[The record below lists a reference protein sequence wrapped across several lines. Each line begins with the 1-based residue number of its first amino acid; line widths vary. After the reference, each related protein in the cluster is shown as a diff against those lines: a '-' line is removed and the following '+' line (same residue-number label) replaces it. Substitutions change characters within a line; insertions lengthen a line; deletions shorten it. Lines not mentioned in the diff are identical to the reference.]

1 MLACVL
7 GTNLCAATV
16 SVCMTRL
23 SLSCALCAV
32 GSTADGYFSPTL
44 ANISDK
50 VPIRVCAW
58 PRLVCEL
65 LMPDLL
71 LPPIQQ
77 QLNIPYDI
85 AGVTFL
91 AFGNGAPDV
100 FSAIAAYSSG
110 VGETGINELLGGAM
124 FVSTVVVGCVAVSSA
139 VKVDRWPFSR
149 DISALLASLVLLLV
163 LATAFDLH
171 EERNEP
177 LVLLFLTCYALYV
190 GSVLV
195 PECVSRYRF
204 AKANLDRQA
213 AASAD
218 KAGGVG
224 SPRGGR
230 AMVLSAFWHALSPR
244 ESALE
249 TQKKAAK
256 PYSFITRTTAQQLAG
271 KNGVFELASPKKAPA
286 PRFAA
291 SVFDD
296 HFQDAG
302 LLLVESDSLSSPL
315 ISDEDRIEHGDLPL
329 SVGGGDED
337 EAASSV
343 PNWIGF
349 TTGASIMQSAY
360 WRHMRWRWSLK
371 RRIFSVFYSNDTL
384 VTKVLSIPQAL
395 LVLVRDMTIPLLD
408 QDAWSRPLAT
418 LSPITVP
425 LFILLTSGSL
435 ESHVFLMGEG
445 TKGVALWQIT
455 LVLGTV
461 ASTVVSFTTHRSR
474 PPTSFWFSLFFLS
487 LAFASCV
494 CWIYAVANELMALLI
509 AVGVITHASNG
520 LLGLTVLAW
529 GNSVGDLIT
538 NVSVARAGFPQMAIA
553 GCFGGP
559 VFNILLGLGVPMA
572 YAFFKGQAIELEL
585 DTHSNVSLGFLFFT
599 LSSSYL
605 VFRRHNFCCPPWYGK
620 LLVGYYVVYTVVNL
634 AIAFRMYLAGQE

>member
-1 MLACVL
+1 MC
-7 GTNLCAATV
+7 
-16 SVCMTRL
+16 RL
-23 SLSCALCAV
+23 H
-32 GSTADGYFSPTL
+32 
-44 ANISDK
+44 N
-50 VPIRVCAW
+50 
-58 PRLVCEL
+58 
-65 LMPDLL
+65 
-71 LPPIQQ
+71 

-124 FVSTVVVGCVAVSSA
+124 FVSTVVVGCVAIASA

-149 DISALLASLVLLLV
+149 DVSALLASLVLLLV
-163 LATAFDLH
+163 LATALDLH
-171 EERNEP
+171 EERNKP
-177 LVLLFLTCYALYV
+177 LLLLFLACYALYV

-204 AKANLDRQA
+204 AKATLNRQA
-213 AASAD
+213 AVEGHGS
-218 KAGGVG
+218 VG
-224 SPRGGR
+224 SPRSR

-244 ESALE
+244 EAASE
-249 TQKKAAK
+249 KEQRSAK
-256 PYSFITRTTAQQLAG
+256 PYTFITRTTAQQLSG
-271 KNGVFELASPKKAPA
+271 KNGDFELASPKKMPA
-286 PRFAA
+286 PRFSN
-291 SVFDD
+291 SVFED
-296 HFQDAG
+296 HFQDET
-302 LLLVESDSLSSPL
+302 LLLDESDSLSSPL
-315 ISDEDRIEHGDLPL
+315 ISDEDRIEHGDQP
-329 SVGGGDED
+329 VRGGED
-337 EAASSV
+337 ESSKV
-343 PNWIGF
+343 PKRIGF

-371 RRIFSVFYSNDTL
+371 RRILGVFYSNDTM
-384 VTKVLSIPQAL
+384 VIKVLSIPQAL
-395 LVLVRDMTIPLLD
+395 LVLVRDVTIPLLD

-435 ESHVFLMGEG
+435 ETRVSLLGED
-445 TKGVALWQIT
+445 TRGVALWQLA
-455 LVLGTV
+455 LVMGTV

-474 PPTSFWFSLFFLS
+474 PPKSFLFSLFFLS
-487 LAFASCV
+487 LAFVSCV

-520 LLGLTVLAW
+520 LLGLTVLSW

-559 VFNILLGLGVPMA
+559 VFNILLGLGVPMT
-572 YAFFKGQAIELEL
+572 YAFFKGQTIELEL
-585 DTHSNVSLGFLFFT
+585 DTHSNVSLGFLCFT

-605 VFRRHNFCCPPWYGK
+605 VFRCHNFCCPPWYGK
-620 LLVGYYVVYTVVNL
+620 LLVVFYVVYTVVNL